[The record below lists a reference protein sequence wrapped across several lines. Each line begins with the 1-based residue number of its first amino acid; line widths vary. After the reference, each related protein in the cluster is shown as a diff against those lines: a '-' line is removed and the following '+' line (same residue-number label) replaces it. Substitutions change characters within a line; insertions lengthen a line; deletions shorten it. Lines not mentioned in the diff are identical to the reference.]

1 MPRNEFGPIKMNTVH
16 YWSNKCNECFVFPFC
31 KVWAWEPMMN
41 EVLLGMFNHITDLE
55 ACELRAIDSTIIQL
69 IFSLNLELNSFARK
83 KELKLLLK

>member
-1 MPRNEFGPIKMNTVH
+1 
-16 YWSNKCNECFVFPFC
+16 
-31 KVWAWEPMMN
+31 MMN